1 MWLRRCAGRA
11 SAKYAWECRDR
22 ADADDEYA
30 SLDTADLQALALERG
45 LPVRCGERKEV
56 LLPLLRGY
64 DIGQRAGSFLHALS
78 DERDEVEVGLG
89 SKQTTP
95 VSSMRSVLQK
105 IRDSPG
111 HMGCDIGESFAKMVI
126 AYQEGQSEEDMF
138 PEKFGS
144 SGRCHRHLQMR
155 LSILDESFLLT
166 FLSGSTADFEAAAA
180 QLERTSREGCLGL
193 AQLRAPAAPVSPSR
207 QSDEKLAGSGTAY
220 CRMATSKAAGNFA
233 PHFCEVLQ
241 VDLEPLHEMRPLLD
255 GFFLLAQG
263 SHSREGSLMDQEI
276 FTIGEDGGVISRSW
290 PEPLFPLILVVM
302 GSGVSILRVNSF
314 NPGDYARMGG
324 TGCGGGTFLALA
336 RRLTSANTLEEALEM
351 AAAGNASNLDT
362 LVSDIDGTEGSLM
375 PSLHGDIT
383 ACNFGKLSK
392 ANSSQN
398 CSEKDVARSLLQM
411 VTEQSVLLA
420 FSHARMAGCMNR
432 VFFVGSFLDQKNAI
446 TRQAIGLTAQ
456 NLGGGS
462 AYFMRHS
469 EFLGA
474 LGSLGGHVA
483 EGGGLL
489 GQAHDL
495 LAHQGASWTVT
506 NMIPS
511 RVTGMFNSHSAEDML
526 IKQRALTTHE
536 LHMQMSFK
544 QAKAEDS
551 RCHIKFCR
559 ILFNIVE
566 NPLFDM
572 FFALVV
578 MLNAVFLGIDM
589 QMRISDPTSQSVP
602 LDFAQFIFGMLFTM
616 ELGVRFAVVGA
627 RQLLCSKD
635 WPWTLLDIT
644 VVTGI
649 IWETAL
655 DAATATKGMSETAPT
670 SSSLTVFR
678 ILRVTRIVKVLQLT
692 RIFRFV
698 AALRTLVQS
707 ILHTL
712 KALYWA
718 LLLLSLIVYVF
729 ALLFC
734 ETASR
739 PQPPMCSTSLPYAAY
754 D

>member
-1 MWLRRCAGRA
+1 MVGQLR
-11 SAKYAWECRDR
+11 
-22 ADADDEYA
+22 
-30 SLDTADLQALALERG
+30 
-45 LPVRCGERKEV
+45 
-56 LLPLLRGY
+56 
-64 DIGQRAGSFLHALS
+64 
-78 DERDEVEVGLG
+78 
-89 SKQTTP
+89 
-95 VSSMRSVLQK
+95 
-105 IRDSPG
+105 
-111 HMGCDIGESFAKMVI
+111 
-126 AYQEGQSEEDMF
+126 
-138 PEKFGS
+138 
-144 SGRCHRHLQMR
+144 R

-276 FTIGEDGGVISRSW
+276 FTIGEETKSWKKKGERGKDGGVISRSW

-351 AAAGNASNLDT
+351 AAAGNASNLEPLLCTDT

-544 QAKAEDS
+544 QDGVWAASLSVTRNQVAKLES
-551 RCHIKFCR
+551 F
-559 ILFNIVE
+559 
-566 NPLFDM
+566 M
-572 FFALVV
+572 
-578 MLNAVFLGIDM
+578 
-589 QMRISDPTSQSVP
+589 S
-602 LDFAQFIFGMLFTM
+602 
-616 ELGVRFAVVGA
+616 GA

-644 VVTGI
+644 
-649 IWETAL
+649 
-655 DAATATKGMSETAPT
+655 GMSKTAPT

-698 AALRTLVQS
+698 AALRTACVHKGWKHLENWG
-707 ILHTL
+707 L
-712 KALYWA
+712 KVSGY
-718 LLLLSLIVYVF
+718 
-729 ALLFC
+729 
-734 ETASR
+734 
-739 PQPPMCSTSLPYAAY
+739 
-754 D
+754 